1 VAPNRSLKCCDNN
14 INSEVCTELVQV
26 GPVWPAGGTQQGTK
40 MQMYLSSPANNTIIA
55 PYTVTLTAPAPFS
68 AAYPWEWQATITP
81 EGYVRPTAPLA
92 FPGSCFGFY

>member
-1 VAPNRSLKCCDNN
+1 M
-14 INSEVCTELVQV
+14 

-40 MQMYLSSPANNTIIA
+40 IQMYLSSPANNTIVA

-92 FPGSCFGFY
+92 YLSWLMFWVLLANHCWVQQEMLK